1 MDIRKVKKLIEIIES
16 SGVAEI
22 EIHEG
27 DDSVRISRYPTS
39 TGIPQLPTAM
49 PVAIPTHDASMMN
62 SGKVVHENPDEFD
75 DDPEGHVVT
84 SPMVG
89 MFYRS
94 PSPNN
99 SPFVEEGQ
107 MVQEGDTLCI
117 IEAMKIL
124 NQITSDKSGKV
135 IKVLAENGA
144 PVEYEQPLFVIE

>member
-1 MDIRKVKKLIEIIES
+1 
-16 SGVAEI
+16 
-22 EIHEG
+22 
-27 DDSVRISRYPTS
+27 
-39 TGIPQLPTAM
+39 
-49 PVAIPTHDASMMN
+49 MMH
-62 SGKVVHENPDEFD
+62 SGKAIHENPDEFD

-89 MFYRS
+89 TFYRS
-94 PSPNN
+94 PSPNS